1 MDATIETKD
10 CAMPGYIDPTRLL
23 LNESEAL
30 GRTGS
35 EADDTLSE
43 MSVDAE
49 TLRLTKNVALHR
61 RLLENTSLWL
71 TVNAALKSGT
81 IDEDKDAYVENDWLS
96 KNAEDNISRLAEYKL
111 LGNILSEEWTLKV
124 TDWEWL

>member
-1 MDATIETKD
+1 M
-10 CAMPGYIDPTRLL
+10 

-35 EADDTLSE
+35 EAVSRTLGENEKLELNVDDTLSE

-49 TLRLTKNVALHR
+49 TLRLTKNLALDR
-61 RLLENTSLWL
+61 KLLEDTSHWL

-81 IDEDKDAYVENDWLS
+81 IDKDKDCCLM
-96 KNAEDNISRLAEYKL
+96 
-111 LGNILSEEWTLKV
+111 KV
-124 TDWEWL
+124 KHWDGQ